1 MRPLRRERPGPAI
14 VDSHM
19 RPTTHRSPHITIKLP
34 GMLDTIRDFFEKHI
48 DSPAAQGDERRPI
61 ELATAALLVEVVRL
75 GGEIKPVEREVVLR
89 AVRGRFGLSAGE
101 AEALVRLAEDQ
112 ARAATDHYQ
121 FTSLINKR
129 FSQTQKQQVVEL
141 MWQVA
146 YADAELSAYEQHVI
160 RKIADLLYVPHRAY
174 IAAKLRARDTAGR
187 GAGQT

>member
-1 MRPLRRERPGPAI
+1 
-14 VDSHM
+14 
-19 RPTTHRSPHITIKLP
+19 
-34 GMLDTIRDFFEKHI
+34 MLDAIRDFFEKHI
-48 DSPAAQGDERRPI
+48 DAPAAQGDERRPI

-75 GGEIKPVEREVVLR
+75 GGEIKPVEREVALR
-89 AVRGRFGLSAGE
+89 AVRGKFGLTAGE

-129 FSQTQKQQVVEL
+129 FSQAQKQRVVEL

-146 YADAELSAYEQHVI
+146 YADSELSAYEQHVI

-174 IAAKLRARDTAGR
+174 IAAKLRARDAVNR
-187 GAGQT
+187 GVGET